1 MANSSNP
8 ALSDKIFERARQNNT
23 NVGNPMTVGG
33 TINKTFILLLL
44 VLAPAMFT
52 WNMLYSGTTYQ
63 NAGLYIMG
71 GAIGGLI
78 AAIATIIKPNWSPV
92 SAPIYSVFQ
101 GLFLGGISA
110 ALNLRFPGIAVQA
123 VALTFGTLG
132 VMLFMY
138 KTGLIKVT
146 EKLRTGIIAA
156 TLAVGLFYFVI
167 MIISLFGGDTSFY
180 MGNSLLSIGISLV
193 IVGIAA
199 FNLLLDF
206 DFIDK
211 GVQMGAPKYMEWFGA
226 FGLMVTLIW
235 LYIEM
240 LRLLS
245 KLRD

>member
-1 MANSSNP
+1 
-8 ALSDKIFERARQNNT
+8 
-23 NVGNPMTVGG
+23 
-33 TINKTFILLLL
+33 
-44 VLAPAMFT
+44 
-52 WNMLYSGTTYQ
+52 MLYSGTTYQ

-211 GVQMGAPKYMEWFGA
+211 GAQMGAPKYMEWFGA